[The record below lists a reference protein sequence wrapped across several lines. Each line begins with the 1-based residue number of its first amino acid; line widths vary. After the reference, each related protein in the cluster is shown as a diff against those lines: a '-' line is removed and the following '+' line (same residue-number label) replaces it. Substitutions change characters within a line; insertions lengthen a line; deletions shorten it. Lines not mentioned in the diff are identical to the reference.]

1 LNKNGFTL
9 IEVVT
14 GLVLLAIGLLA
25 VVGMQLASVRGNS
38 SSSNLTQAS
47 ILAQHKLET
56 LRTLALTDDD
66 MTAGHYDTAVT
77 GDGPIPGTIFFRE
90 YDVVDDAD
98 IKTITVTVRWN
109 DGSDRSVSFSTVRA
123 APTTP

>member
-1 LNKNGFTL
+1 MNKNGFTL

-56 LRTLALTDDD
+56 LRTLDLTDANL
-66 MTAGHYDTAVT
+66 TAGHYDTAAT
-77 GDGPIPGTIFFRE
+77 GDGPIPNTIFSRE
-90 YDVVDDAD
+90 YDVTDGTD
-98 IKTITVTVRWN
+98 IKTITITVRWN